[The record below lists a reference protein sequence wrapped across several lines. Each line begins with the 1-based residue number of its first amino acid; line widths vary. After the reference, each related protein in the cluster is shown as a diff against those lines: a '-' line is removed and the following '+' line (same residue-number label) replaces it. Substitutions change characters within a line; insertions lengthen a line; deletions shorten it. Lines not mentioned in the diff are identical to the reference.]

1 MNLVGF
7 IRELR
12 RRRVFRAAAVYIV
25 AAWAVLQVAD
35 LAFQGLGIPGG
46 AIRSV
51 WIGVF
56 AGFPLALIFGWRYE
70 ITADGIVRTA
80 PMRADATAD
89 LSLKWPDYATMAALV
104 AVAGAVVYQLV
115 GQVLEVR
122 EPTQAARGIHPHSIA
137 VLPLDNLTGDPDQEY
152 FVAGMHDA
160 LIADLSRI
168 SALRVISRTSTNA
181 YKDTATAVPAIAQRL
196 RVANVVEGS
205 VFRTGDRVRLTI
217 QLIDAA
223 TDEHRWADSF
233 ERELKDLIALQAE
246 LARTIAR
253 QIQVTLTPDEEFR
266 LTSLRQVDPD
276 VYVAYLKGMFLMK
289 QLTAEGTAKG
299 LQYLHEAIAAD
310 PREPL
315 AYAGLALGYN
325 TIGHGVDSHG
335 AFPKAIAAARKALEL
350 DEYSGEAW
358 AALAEAQMY
367 YQWDWQASERSF
379 QRALQLSPSLD
390 HAHAH
395 YAYLLTLY
403 GRMEEAIAEVEKA
416 RELSPL
422 DGLWTGFA
430 AWLYML
436 EDRPDD
442 VFALT
447 DECLGFAPRFPL
459 CLYTAA
465 QMHLA
470 RGALDE
476 AIAAGEELPPGT
488 PYSNWVLGPAY
499 AMAGRAD
506 DARRIAA
513 AMAGKPTPKDMLHL
527 AFTYVALGDTEEAF
541 RWFTTSYENRVDWLP
556 WIARPN
562 AYGGVLESLRD
573 HPDFQALVGLLN
585 LPEE

>member
-1 MNLVGF
+1 
-7 IRELR
+7 
-12 RRRVFRAAAVYIV
+12 
-25 AAWAVLQVAD
+25 
-35 LAFQGLGIPGG
+35 
-46 AIRSV
+46 
-51 WIGVF
+51 
-56 AGFPLALIFGWRYE
+56 
-70 ITADGIVRTA
+70 
-80 PMRADATAD
+80 
-89 LSLKWPDYATMAALV
+89 
-104 AVAGAVVYQLV
+104 
-115 GQVLEVR
+115 
-122 EPTQAARGIHPHSIA
+122 
-137 VLPLDNLTGDPDQEY
+137 
-152 FVAGMHDA
+152 MHDA

-436 EDRPDD
+436 EDRRDD